1 MRAQARASVRA
12 LTLVLLMLTSTQLML
27 LSSMDHSVRELER
40 APQRFDIDNSEV
52 SIIDLGND
60 HACVIGT
67 SNQMK
72 CWGGGDAGKTG
83 HENTADYGDD
93 EKEMGQYLM
102 FTDLGIGI
110 VVTEV
115 SAGSDHTCALIS
127 DGSVKCW
134 GSNHLLGSASG
145 AEDTGARGDGF
156 MEMGDNV
163 PTVYGFGPGSSSSEW
178 NAVSISVGHT
188 HACSIVNDTTQDQL
202 RCWGLNDYG
211 QLGLESTDTIG
222 DDASEGMAVDL
233 PDRGGIGISQVSAGY
248 SHTCV
253 LWVDGE
259 MACWGSNGYGELGIG
274 NTSTIGDESGE
285 MGESLGLVSLPSGR
299 TATQIAAGEHMT
311 CAVLDEQVDGNLVC
325 WGWGDS
331 GRLGS
336 ESVGTTGDSSGE
348 MGDNLEVVELGT
360 GLTVDSI
367 GVGYGSSCAI
377 MNNSMVKCWGLGDSG
392 ALGYEDAVSRGFGQN
407 QMGIYLPAVD
417 LGSNVH
423 ATSVDVGESFAC
435 AIMNNSMVKCWG
447 TGLDGRTGLGISG
460 ATGDTE
466 GDMGDNLPY
475 VELYL
480 PEETLDQPCDLPAEG
495 SPLSQDTL
503 DSSSQYVGNKISTTM
518 TPEGCG
524 AVAYIDETNLLARFG
539 IFNKGKWATENVY
552 VLTGYTDARFLD
564 VSLTIDSSGTPHIA
578 ISLTNNGAS
587 GYGLFYVTKVDG
599 EWLSNEVS
607 GQRTTANSIELDEDG
622 NLYVIFQDY
631 SESGGDWLG
640 KVYAMTCSSA
650 QYESTQCVGSGDWET
665 PPSDSWVGPSSFSN
679 SLDTDV
685 AFDGMIQIAYISN
698 ETCSTTSCL
707 GEPGY
712 VMVVELD
719 SSGFGTPVNTSGL
732 ANVPG
737 QWDNWAVAGN
747 SSLAMDLGL
756 DGSINIAYLG
766 STEGVHYTSC
776 TSDCGNPGSWTSED
790 VTDSVDVSDTGIIDI
805 AVGADL
811 STLILAGTSDG
822 TFALHKSDGSWEKT
836 ELEDSGGAGWVG
848 VELSGQGKM
857 WGYSY
862 YPGTPASM
870 SLFTQEGLATAGLLT
885 DIDGDGWTRLD
896 EARCGTDYSNS
907 SSTPVDADGDGVCDL
922 FDDWEDSSVS
932 AESDAL
938 SIGEEFGC
946 AVLSNSSV
954 ACWGDNSEGQLGSAS
969 AGPSSAY
976 AVLVDL
982 PAGFEAGAV
991 DVGSAHACS
1000 TGLDGSLVCWGRN
1013 ANGQLGRG
1021 TATAN
1026 ELPGYVSLPSGVT
1039 VSQFAAGADHNC
1051 MTGTD
1056 SNMYCWGNGGD
1067 DRTGK
1072 IVNSENTVI
1081 QYENFT
1087 DNSRSWTSTHTSL
1100 LLGPAEGLD
1109 YIEKL
1114 YYYTWLYPE
1123 IYSDDSFDVSPG
1135 DVVSFKMRGKGHG
1148 DNGYTSEYI
1157 RFYADSQQVV
1167 QIDSNST
1174 TQSSSWSDWQDVSF
1188 TVPDSY
1194 TGTGQVSIKIYIRG
1208 YRNYLQIDDLR
1219 IATPSFGSMSSVPSP
1234 SRVLWD
1240 ESGGV
1245 SQIALGA
1252 RHSCALLTTGSV
1264 KCWGHNGGSY
1274 SNVLGSPT
1282 YTGMSTYDPKEV
1294 DLSGS
1299 SSLVSSN
1306 WTSSTVDGINAGDG
1320 VTCAIMRSGEALCW
1334 GTSSQ
1339 TSYADPSV
1347 STVASTGDVGR
1358 SPALTTDA
1366 NGNWL
1371 LAYNDGD
1378 GISYARYDGS
1388 SWSMASVCSDSDECD
1403 SDRGIGVGEESG
1415 GGLHFLSYDEAAEK
1429 LVHTRHLSNITTM
1442 VSVTGQD
1449 PRYFGIARDPS
1460 TEELH
1465 LAYYRASGK
1474 KLMHKTFNGT
1484 GWSDSVVIDDDKSYT
1499 GYSWN
1504 GMKIDAGG
1512 NLHLS
1517 YWSWS
1522 TSGTDDTWLKY
1533 AHYNGTSWTVETL
1546 QSIMDQNSPTLHT
1559 SLDLDSSGNPHI
1571 SYYDHKNDTLRY
1583 TYYDGADWVDQN
1595 LTVDDSN
1602 DNGRYNSIALD
1613 SSDYPRIAYRNETSD
1628 DLELA
1633 TWSGTEW
1640 TREVVDSTNSVG
1652 SWASIAIDSSDL
1664 SRIAYFYDSGSD
1676 LRYASHDGASWSFQD
1691 IDTSVQSHSIVLELD
1706 DSDRPRIAYQ
1716 DYYSEPWLAYNNSG
1730 TGGQWETVQVRDGYD
1745 LGDHMAMTLDYSTG
1759 TAYMAYRQLD
1769 WPADGGLLTTVYTGT
1784 ALASD
1789 AVANSGET
1797 ANSIGMDPEI
1807 HISGSTVMAPFLN
1820 GTDGASPAFV
1830 EMATIRAPGSGIT
1843 TVDGESYNVGSYGIS
1858 MALDGAGNQHIS
1870 YYNQS
1875 GTSLMYATFDG
1886 ASWQVEEVD
1895 NGVSYVTSS
1904 IAIDDAGNPHISYVN
1919 STPSPD
1925 AVMYAH
1931 HNGSAWSIE
1940 VVATPYYAYDT
1951 SIDLDSSGNAH
1962 ISYAAYNNSIGSYN
1976 LRYSYHNGT
1985 EWVYEDVK
1993 DYSSNWGYGNTGRN
2007 GQIKLN
2013 STDVPHVV
2021 FFDDYW
2027 DDVYL
2032 SIRVNGS
2039 WSSSSVDDY
2048 GGLYT
2053 ANGERG
2059 ISLAIDSA
2067 DGLHVAYYEMN
2078 GRYLEYAYRDLGGSS
2093 WTKTNVNDQGGHY
2106 IGTSV
2111 SIAVDSADR
2120 PHIAYHDRSQWDL
2133 EYAWF
2138 DGADWLVETLDGYYS
2153 SGRYPSIALD
2163 DGDQVH
2169 IAYENNSGSRLM
2181 SLVISNGIAA
2191 TDKISQVGTHSYGM
2205 GFAVGTS
2212 GGMHL
2217 SFYNGSDSS
2226 GSLQYASKSGSSWTS
2241 ETVDDSSTMIG
2252 THSDLALDDSGNPH
2266 ISYVD
2271 STNGLLR
2278 YAYHDGNSWALST
2291 VDPSGSVLGY
2301 TSITIDDD
2309 GHPRIAYHDGSL
2321 RLAES
2326 DGSSW
2331 TLTIQD
2337 AGSAGQGAQVTVDDD
2352 GKARIAYFDED
2363 NDDLAFS
2370 LAGHQSPVVMGSSQF
2385 HPTGTSMGSGAS
2397 GLSSLDVGETHGCAV
2412 SSSSV
2417 ICWGVAT
2424 GGQLGNGAV
2433 AVISEDPVSVTTVAG
2448 WTPLEVSV
2456 STSSGSGGGTTCA
2469 LYSSDSTED
2478 RRVMCW
2484 GDGSSGQVGDGGTS
2498 SLTSPASTDLV
2509 MLDSITPLGASDG
2522 SVALSSS
2529 PYGVAEISLSDGGKF
2544 GCARSSQG
2552 HVKCWGYNGYGQLGH
2567 GNTSTASD
2575 GAEEMGS
2582 NLAFV
2587 PLGANRTASSVSAGG
2602 RHACALLDDG
2612 SVKCW
2617 GYNGHG
2623 QVGIGNATQIGD
2635 GANEMGAYL
2644 SAVDLGTGRTATDI
2658 ATGLFHSCA
2667 VLDDGSVKCWGY
2679 NGYGQLGIG
2688 NTTSIGDGANEMGDD
2703 LAVVDLGTGRSAI
2716 AIEAGEHY
2724 TCAILDSGVLK
2735 CWGYNYYGQ
2744 LGQGHNE
2751 NIGTGPDFDSNG
2763 VSCHPTQNSDLNT
2776 RECNARMGDGLPAID
2791 LGDGRTATAV
2801 SAGLS
2806 STCAILDNGSIR
2818 CWGSNADGRTG
2829 IGTYSGYTG
2838 DAAGEMGDD
2847 LPNVDLGSE
2856 RTAASISV
2864 GYSHSCAL
2872 LDNLSI
2878 ACWGDNYY
2886 GELGIGS
2893 NDDVDTPE
2901 EMGSGLENALLPTAK
2916 STAVASGSY
2925 YTCAIIKDGTV
2936 RCWGEDSE
2944 GRLGVYDGEDDNIG
2958 DESGE
2963 MGGNLVLT
2971 NLYMVPPDFDG
2982 DGWIDI
2988 WDSDDDNDGYIDTND
3003 DLPFDQRDW
3012 FDHDGDGIGVNTDT
3026 DDDDPDI
3033 TTADQDTVTKWSDAE
3048 EIACGTLWWSS
3059 MSEPTDYDGDGICD
3073 AIDDDVDGNSWND
3086 TYQIECYG
3094 GEPSAWSQ
3102 RGVWDNA
3109 GDLPTS
3115 SGDSPTYG
3123 YDFFIS
3129 DYGIRLFSTY
3139 GNDWSYNSL
3148 LKFDGTVSA
3157 TQSIYDNNDFDYWG
3171 VEERNGIIYVI
3182 DQYGITRGIDA
3193 NGSISSLGYRSDHS
3207 IASTQ
3212 DVAISVEGDMVVRW
3226 DDSDGGSDI
3235 KGWYLNGTEFSI
3247 NVPGGL
3253 SDNYNHHPQ
3262 IDFGPNGKLHLLTV
3276 NISARDAGL
3285 PVGFYHYTADL
3296 NGSLSGSA
3304 TVSWSSPKLVLE
3316 RNQST
3321 SWASDT
3327 DYSSTDHGRAEL
3339 HVSSDGTAYAAMYNG
3354 TNLWFSALGG
3364 SSWSTEEIASSTGR
3378 NEGVEIATNSTGVAH
3393 VAWINHTSDKLMLS
3407 HKSGVSWIHEE
3418 VWQSNGWNEG
3428 STLQELNYAGLRL
3441 EFDRQDDPY
3450 LLSIDA
3456 NDSSSAI
3463 LHHKGALLDPSY
3475 TFQPTDAGGDGVCDT
3490 LQYAVMDYGTASL
3503 VATKGELVSLSPTFE
3518 GQALVEVWAPSLP
3531 AGLSVNNTTGEIT
3544 GVPTVVDTTG
3554 TAHTIYSNSSDASY
3568 PVTITF
3574 TVRSPTPVHAGYGQW
3589 DDHQYT
3595 SVNNGRGYA
3604 LHEYDSD
3611 SNLYYYGRYQS
3622 TSAWSA
3628 DGLSVSISSGDLYVA
3643 KRWAN
3648 GTWAWVV
3655 PITPTSG
3662 IPGAMA
3668 VDGSGNTYVTGYRA
3682 SGALDLPGTE
3692 HDLPNREAA
3701 FFISLD
3707 TNGSTRWS
3715 QDAYIPGSTDANWK
3729 VSTQA
3734 SVNNYGFTRMSVN
3747 ETTGNLTVAGQI
3759 STNSASY
3766 RMVTFGNVTMEIP
3779 STNYNYYRP
3788 FVVRI
3793 NATGNFSWATT
3804 LTPASSS
3811 HRTLQGMG
3819 VHDDGSVEVLM
3830 RANGDTQLGDHTVG
3844 NDTYHYVIGRM
3855 NGTGAWT
3862 GASKITSE
3870 SPAGFD
3876 GNYDSAMME
3885 VTPSGDMVMAIWSV
3899 NDLSSLN
3906 VTSSVSWFNETCSDS
3921 LVVIR
3926 LSGAEW
3932 STEASREFC
3941 LSSNAGYYAEYY
3953 SLLEIDPQGK
3963 PVLLLGQRAYS
3974 VASHHRILRLDSN
3987 LNPDFEEYLVSANN
4001 PANSHTLDWEDVAF
4015 DPIGNMLVNYYD
4027 NTCNLY
4033 WNGSYM
4039 GRPSSNC
4046 YYNSQFFM
4054 ETVGHTIDG
4063 ANLVEGEPATL
4074 WGVTGLSAMGATCS
4088 QGTSYCDEYLD
4099 SWGSTALPEGLS
4111 MSSDTGL
4118 VSGTATSN
4126 MSLSEFTLWMNDT
4139 ALGNN
4144 QFNVSFLIL
4153 NGRPTISYN
4162 QTAFVME
4169 RGLEIEPIAPYEV
4182 NGTILNWTF
4191 VPTLPSGLIL
4201 GDSNGTVYGTPTVNL
4216 TEQTFQ
4222 LRVTSE
4228 GGTTAVNFQFTI
4240 NEPIANISYGNG
4252 TYNIPRDALVSIQ
4265 PTLEG
4270 GAVESFAIN
4279 STDYPLGLTFNT
4291 TNGFFEGIPLLVT
4304 NLTTYTVW
4312 ANNSG
4317 GSASTEVSIWVIGN
4331 GIFLSFPTDDLLLTE
4346 GLPMQPIAGQT
4357 SGSTPE
4363 SWEVYPDLPLG
4374 LTFGASNGSI
4384 WGTPT
4389 QVQNQ
4394 TNYTIWANAT
4404 GDQTSSVTISIT
4416 VLVDTDGDGVA
4427 DLYDPDDDNDGWN
4440 DTAELDC
4447 GTDPLD
4453 SADTPSDIDNDGVCD
4468 ALDETDDRAIAMAYG
4483 VTNLELIVNVS
4494 NVSLVPITSGGGIT
4508 SWEVSPSLPGGL
4520 FLNNTTG
4527 EISGT
4532 PTTTYNTTVHV
4543 FWANNSAYSA
4553 SFNLSISAS
4562 LLDTDGDG
4570 EPDITDEDDD
4580 GDGWS
4585 DVNET
4590 ACSTG
4595 PLDEDDF
4602 PPDSDGDGVCDS
4614 LDLVDDSPVFLAYA
4628 VSAVNLT
4635 TNITS
4640 LEMAPIVLG
4649 GDVRAWETSPSM
4661 PSGLFFN
4668 NSTGEISGVANVTF
4682 TPTNFTIWAN
4692 NSQYSSSF
4700 VINISSWRLDT
4711 DGDGVPDEDDSDD
4724 DDDGWTDEEEQTCNT
4739 EQLDN
4744 TSIPSDSDG
4753 DGMCDLVDQI
4763 NDSPISLAYPQSTVV
4778 LVVNITPVQIHPI
4791 VFGGDVR
4798 EWSIHPELGTGL
4810 VFNNSTGQIS
4820 GHSTEPFNAT
4830 NYDVWAN
4837 NSQYGSNFSI
4847 TISSALL
4854 DTDGDGIPDESDTDD
4869 DNDGWGDSEETSC
4882 LTDILD
4888 PLSFPEDHDGDG
4900 LCDGLDD
4907 IDDSDLFLVYSMTS
4921 QLLFVNE
4928 PMDSIVATTYGG
4940 DVRTWEIWPPLPDGL
4955 SLNGALARSGQV
4967 NGTISGAPM
4976 FEFELQVFT
4985 VWANNSQYH
4994 SSVEITLQSVTPD
5007 PDDDAFDLIYLD
5019 NELNLT
5025 TNVDEVY
5032 MEPQIF
5038 GGNVSSWSISPD
5050 LPEGLE
5056 FNTTNGLITGFAT
5069 EEVNGS
5075 TYTVTGSNSLFMD
5088 TFPITIF
5095 ATHLDTDE
5103 DGVPDIFDPDDDG
5116 DGWNDT
5122 DEIECG
5128 TDPLYI
5134 VSSPEDHDGDWICD
5148 PNDEFDDSPIVF
5160 FYPNDKLVLTVG
5172 EEMEPLEP
5180 LIAPNSGGIMLFS
5193 VLPDLPAGLVLDN
5206 ATGVIS
5212 GTPEEAWRHVILE
5225 YSHTFKAEN
5234 SQWDFSYRV
5243 DFDIF
5248 WPEDNTTDEDG
5259 DGWADLIELE
5269 CNTDPTNASSF
5280 PEDIDLDGICSHID
5294 EDDDGDNI
5302 GDPIDKFPKDP
5313 TAWDDTDND
5322 TMPDEL
5328 TCRYLTDSA
5337 NCTFDLV
5344 EDLDDDN
5351 DGWLDLNET
5360 SCGTDS
5366 KDNLSVPEDDD
5377 GDGVCNLL
5385 EVYVPDAVKI
5395 LWICCFPLLLLLLL
5409 LLWVINP
5416 FTVRE
5421 EEILGPEPEY
5431 TSTEDGWQGGSGEY
5445 DDPYVLKPM
5454 KGIRKGSFARSHEV
5468 ISVSNITPRLK
5479 CDFTDMSSED
5489 NGSRFRMQSI
5499 KSNSRGDIEF
5509 RLEFNDDGDTVNTTD
5524 YTGLI
5529 RLGKATVYFQWE
5541 VEVEVQHD
5549 TPEEERAKKRAK
5561 RIERDAK
5568 KKAAQL
5574 EREAVEKAADA
5585 EIDAKKKAAQLERDL
5600 KTKIERV
5607 EREAEKRTAEADMKA
5622 AKAEM
5627 KAAEAEREAA
5637 MKLAEARRESKR
5649 EEEERLQREKEEE
5662 RRAAKEDAKKAAE
5675 EDERLAEEERK
5686 AEEEAAELR
5695 AILRKKAE
5703 ARKVEEEENRAA
5715 EEAAKKEAE
5724 EEAKRIERAA
5734 EERAA
5739 LLKREAEDRAERI
5752 ERDAAKKAA
5761 EVEREAQ
5768 IKAVEAKEKLRK
5780 RAIERKRQMELE
5792 ERDNQLARE
5801 KAAER
5806 FAAMEEE
5813 LEERKS
5819 KLEELDA
5826 EAKKKESALLRV
5838 AEKSKDIDFGILGFA
5853 TADNKDQ
5860 LQEIK
5865 GIGPFIEEKL
5875 NALGIFTFA
5884 QISRMTSELEDKV
5897 NDAIEFFP
5905 GRVKRDEWANQARS
5919 FVDLGEESAS
5929 KPPPPEGDIASST
5942 DKELLD
5948 RAKEDIREKEIADEK
5963 ERELQIRRERAAEL
5977 LSRSKSEEKT
5987 DRGEG
5992 DESGVDFAT
6001 IGFGSEEDRDDLQQI
6016 DGIGRFVEKKLN
6028 AIGIY
6033 KISQIAN
6040 MDQSISDEVNATIGL
6055 GPGRI
6060 DRDEWVLQAKRLIR

>member
-1 MRAQARASVRA
+1 M
-12 LTLVLLMLTSTQLML
+12 
-27 LSSMDHSVRELER
+27 
-40 APQRFDIDNSEV
+40 
-52 SIIDLGND
+52 
-60 HACVIGT
+60 
-67 SNQMK
+67 
-72 CWGGGDAGKTG
+72 
-83 HENTADYGDD
+83 
-93 EKEMGQYLM
+93 
-102 FTDLGIGI
+102 
-110 VVTEV
+110 
-115 SAGSDHTCALIS
+115 
-127 DGSVKCW
+127 
-134 GSNHLLGSASG
+134 
-145 AEDTGARGDGF
+145 
-156 MEMGDNV
+156 
-163 PTVYGFGPGSSSSEW
+163 
-178 NAVSISVGHT
+178 
-188 HACSIVNDTTQDQL
+188 
-202 RCWGLNDYG
+202 
-211 QLGLESTDTIG
+211 
-222 DDASEGMAVDL
+222 
-233 PDRGGIGISQVSAGY
+233 
-248 SHTCV
+248 
-253 LWVDGE
+253 
-259 MACWGSNGYGELGIG
+259 
-274 NTSTIGDESGE
+274 
-285 MGESLGLVSLPSGR
+285 
-299 TATQIAAGEHMT
+299 
-311 CAVLDEQVDGNLVC
+311 
-325 WGWGDS
+325 
-331 GRLGS
+331 
-336 ESVGTTGDSSGE
+336 
-348 MGDNLEVVELGT
+348 
-360 GLTVDSI
+360 
-367 GVGYGSSCAI
+367 
-377 MNNSMVKCWGLGDSG
+377 
-392 ALGYEDAVSRGFGQN
+392 
-407 QMGIYLPAVD
+407 
-417 LGSNVH
+417 
-423 ATSVDVGESFAC
+423 
-435 AIMNNSMVKCWG
+435 
-447 TGLDGRTGLGISG
+447 
-460 ATGDTE
+460 
-466 GDMGDNLPY
+466 
-475 VELYL
+475 
-480 PEETLDQPCDLPAEG
+480 
-495 SPLSQDTL
+495 
-503 DSSSQYVGNKISTTM
+503 
-518 TPEGCG
+518 
-524 AVAYIDETNLLARFG
+524 
-539 IFNKGKWATENVY
+539 
-552 VLTGYTDARFLD
+552 
-564 VSLTIDSSGTPHIA
+564 
-578 ISLTNNGAS
+578 
-587 GYGLFYVTKVDG
+587 
-599 EWLSNEVS
+599 
-607 GQRTTANSIELDEDG
+607 
-622 NLYVIFQDY
+622 
-631 SESGGDWLG
+631 
-640 KVYAMTCSSA
+640 
-650 QYESTQCVGSGDWET
+650 
-665 PPSDSWVGPSSFSN
+665 
-679 SLDTDV
+679 
-685 AFDGMIQIAYISN
+685 
-698 ETCSTTSCL
+698 
-707 GEPGY
+707 
-712 VMVVELD
+712 
-719 SSGFGTPVNTSGL
+719 
-732 ANVPG
+732 
-737 QWDNWAVAGN
+737 
-747 SSLAMDLGL
+747 
-756 DGSINIAYLG
+756 
-766 STEGVHYTSC
+766 
-776 TSDCGNPGSWTSED
+776 
-790 VTDSVDVSDTGIIDI
+790 
-805 AVGADL
+805 
-811 STLILAGTSDG
+811 
-822 TFALHKSDGSWEKT
+822 
-836 ELEDSGGAGWVG
+836 
-848 VELSGQGKM
+848 
-857 WGYSY
+857 
-862 YPGTPASM
+862 
-870 SLFTQEGLATAGLLT
+870 
-885 DIDGDGWTRLD
+885 
-896 EARCGTDYSNS
+896 
-907 SSTPVDADGDGVCDL
+907 
-922 FDDWEDSSVS
+922 
-932 AESDAL
+932 
-938 SIGEEFGC
+938 
-946 AVLSNSSV
+946 
-954 ACWGDNSEGQLGSAS
+954 
-969 AGPSSAY
+969 
-976 AVLVDL
+976 
-982 PAGFEAGAV
+982 
-991 DVGSAHACS
+991 
-1000 TGLDGSLVCWGRN
+1000 
-1013 ANGQLGRG
+1013 
-1021 TATAN
+1021 
-1026 ELPGYVSLPSGVT
+1026 
-1039 VSQFAAGADHNC
+1039 
-1051 MTGTD
+1051 
-1056 SNMYCWGNGGD
+1056 
-1067 DRTGK
+1067 
-1072 IVNSENTVI
+1072 
-1081 QYENFT
+1081 
-1087 DNSRSWTSTHTSL
+1087 
-1100 LLGPAEGLD
+1100 
-1109 YIEKL
+1109 
-1114 YYYTWLYPE
+1114 
-1123 IYSDDSFDVSPG
+1123 
-1135 DVVSFKMRGKGHG
+1135 
-1148 DNGYTSEYI
+1148 
-1157 RFYADSQQVV
+1157 
-1167 QIDSNST
+1167 
-1174 TQSSSWSDWQDVSF
+1174 
-1188 TVPDSY
+1188 
-1194 TGTGQVSIKIYIRG
+1194 
-1208 YRNYLQIDDLR
+1208 
-1219 IATPSFGSMSSVPSP
+1219 
-1234 SRVLWD
+1234 
-1240 ESGGV
+1240 
-1245 SQIALGA
+1245 
-1252 RHSCALLTTGSV
+1252 
-1264 KCWGHNGGSY
+1264 
-1274 SNVLGSPT
+1274 
-1282 YTGMSTYDPKEV
+1282 
-1294 DLSGS
+1294 
-1299 SSLVSSN
+1299 
-1306 WTSSTVDGINAGDG
+1306 
-1320 VTCAIMRSGEALCW
+1320 
-1334 GTSSQ
+1334 
-1339 TSYADPSV
+1339 
-1347 STVASTGDVGR
+1347 
-1358 SPALTTDA
+1358 
-1366 NGNWL
+1366 
-1371 LAYNDGD
+1371 
-1378 GISYARYDGS
+1378 
-1388 SWSMASVCSDSDECD
+1388 
-1403 SDRGIGVGEESG
+1403 
-1415 GGLHFLSYDEAAEK
+1415 
-1429 LVHTRHLSNITTM
+1429 
-1442 VSVTGQD
+1442 
-1449 PRYFGIARDPS
+1449 
-1460 TEELH
+1460 
-1465 LAYYRASGK
+1465 
-1474 KLMHKTFNGT
+1474 
-1484 GWSDSVVIDDDKSYT
+1484 
-1499 GYSWN
+1499 
-1504 GMKIDAGG
+1504 
-1512 NLHLS
+1512 
-1517 YWSWS
+1517 
-1522 TSGTDDTWLKY
+1522 
-1533 AHYNGTSWTVETL
+1533 
-1546 QSIMDQNSPTLHT
+1546 
-1559 SLDLDSSGNPHI
+1559 
-1571 SYYDHKNDTLRY
+1571 
-1583 TYYDGADWVDQN
+1583 
-1595 LTVDDSN
+1595 
-1602 DNGRYNSIALD
+1602 
-1613 SSDYPRIAYRNETSD
+1613 
-1628 DLELA
+1628 
-1633 TWSGTEW
+1633 
-1640 TREVVDSTNSVG
+1640 
-1652 SWASIAIDSSDL
+1652 
-1664 SRIAYFYDSGSD
+1664 
-1676 LRYASHDGASWSFQD
+1676 
-1691 IDTSVQSHSIVLELD
+1691 
-1706 DSDRPRIAYQ
+1706 
-1716 DYYSEPWLAYNNSG
+1716 
-1730 TGGQWETVQVRDGYD
+1730 
-1745 LGDHMAMTLDYSTG
+1745 
-1759 TAYMAYRQLD
+1759 
-1769 WPADGGLLTTVYTGT
+1769 
-1784 ALASD
+1784 
-1789 AVANSGET
+1789 
-1797 ANSIGMDPEI
+1797 
-1807 HISGSTVMAPFLN
+1807 
-1820 GTDGASPAFV
+1820 
-1830 EMATIRAPGSGIT
+1830 
-1843 TVDGESYNVGSYGIS
+1843 
-1858 MALDGAGNQHIS
+1858 
-1870 YYNQS
+1870 
-1875 GTSLMYATFDG
+1875 
-1886 ASWQVEEVD
+1886 
-1895 NGVSYVTSS
+1895 
-1904 IAIDDAGNPHISYVN
+1904 
-1919 STPSPD
+1919 
-1925 AVMYAH
+1925 
-1931 HNGSAWSIE
+1931 
-1940 VVATPYYAYDT
+1940 
-1951 SIDLDSSGNAH
+1951 
-1962 ISYAAYNNSIGSYN
+1962 
-1976 LRYSYHNGT
+1976 
-1985 EWVYEDVK
+1985 
-1993 DYSSNWGYGNTGRN
+1993 
-2007 GQIKLN
+2007 
-2013 STDVPHVV
+2013 
-2021 FFDDYW
+2021 
-2027 DDVYL
+2027 
-2032 SIRVNGS
+2032 
-2039 WSSSSVDDY
+2039 
-2048 GGLYT
+2048 
-2053 ANGERG
+2053 
-2059 ISLAIDSA
+2059 
-2067 DGLHVAYYEMN
+2067 
-2078 GRYLEYAYRDLGGSS
+2078 
-2093 WTKTNVNDQGGHY
+2093 
-2106 IGTSV
+2106 
-2111 SIAVDSADR
+2111 
-2120 PHIAYHDRSQWDL
+2120 
-2133 EYAWF
+2133 
-2138 DGADWLVETLDGYYS
+2138 
-2153 SGRYPSIALD
+2153 
-2163 DGDQVH
+2163 
-2169 IAYENNSGSRLM
+2169 
-2181 SLVISNGIAA
+2181 
-2191 TDKISQVGTHSYGM
+2191 
-2205 GFAVGTS
+2205 
-2212 GGMHL
+2212 
-2217 SFYNGSDSS
+2217 
-2226 GSLQYASKSGSSWTS
+2226 
-2241 ETVDDSSTMIG
+2241 
-2252 THSDLALDDSGNPH
+2252 
-2266 ISYVD
+2266 
-2271 STNGLLR
+2271 
-2278 YAYHDGNSWALST
+2278 
-2291 VDPSGSVLGY
+2291 
-2301 TSITIDDD
+2301 
-2309 GHPRIAYHDGSL
+2309 
-2321 RLAES
+2321 
-2326 DGSSW
+2326 
-2331 TLTIQD
+2331 
-2337 AGSAGQGAQVTVDDD
+2337 
-2352 GKARIAYFDED
+2352 
-2363 NDDLAFS
+2363 
-2370 LAGHQSPVVMGSSQF
+2370 
-2385 HPTGTSMGSGAS
+2385 
-2397 GLSSLDVGETHGCAV
+2397 
-2412 SSSSV
+2412 
-2417 ICWGVAT
+2417 
-2424 GGQLGNGAV
+2424 
-2433 AVISEDPVSVTTVAG
+2433 
-2448 WTPLEVSV
+2448 
-2456 STSSGSGGGTTCA
+2456 
-2469 LYSSDSTED
+2469 
-2478 RRVMCW
+2478 
-2484 GDGSSGQVGDGGTS
+2484 
-2498 SLTSPASTDLV
+2498 
-2509 MLDSITPLGASDG
+2509 
-2522 SVALSSS
+2522 
-2529 PYGVAEISLSDGGKF
+2529 
-2544 GCARSSQG
+2544 
-2552 HVKCWGYNGYGQLGH
+2552 
-2567 GNTSTASD
+2567 
-2575 GAEEMGS
+2575 
-2582 NLAFV
+2582 
-2587 PLGANRTASSVSAGG
+2587 
-2602 RHACALLDDG
+2602 
-2612 SVKCW
+2612 
-2617 GYNGHG
+2617 
-2623 QVGIGNATQIGD
+2623 
-2635 GANEMGAYL
+2635 
-2644 SAVDLGTGRTATDI
+2644 
-2658 ATGLFHSCA
+2658 
-2667 VLDDGSVKCWGY
+2667 
-2679 NGYGQLGIG
+2679 
-2688 NTTSIGDGANEMGDD
+2688 
-2703 LAVVDLGTGRSAI
+2703 
-2716 AIEAGEHY
+2716 
-2724 TCAILDSGVLK
+2724 
-2735 CWGYNYYGQ
+2735 
-2744 LGQGHNE
+2744 GQGHNE
-2751 NIGTGPDFDSNG
+2751 NIGHGPDLDSNG
-2763 VSCHPTQNSDLNT
+2763 ISCHPTLNTDLNT
-2776 RECNARMGDGLPAID
+2776 RECNARMGDGLPAVD
-2791 LGDGRTATAV
+2791 LGSGRTAVSV
-2801 SAGLS
+2801 SAGYS
-2806 STCAILDNGSIR
+2806 STCAVLDNGSVR

-2829 IGTYSGYTG
+2829 LGTTSGSTG
-2838 DAAGEMGDD
+2838 DADGEMGDG
-2847 LPNVDLGSE
+2847 LPTVELGTG
-2856 RTAASISV
+2856 RTATSISV
-2864 GYSHSCAL
+2864 GYSHVCAL

-2878 ACWGDNYY
+2878 ACWGDN
-2886 GELGIGS
+2886 GQGQVGIGT
-2893 NDDVDTPE
+2893 NNDVDTAA
-2901 EMGSGLENALLPTAK
+2901 EMGAGLETADLPTTR
-2916 STAVASGSY
+2916 SSSVSSGWYYSCAV
-2925 YTCAIIKDGTV
+2925 IDDGAV
-2936 RCWGEDSE
+2936 RCWGMDND
-2944 GRLGVYDGEDDNIG
+2944 GRLGVYDGVDDDIG

-2963 MGGNLVLT
+2963 LGGELQIT

-2982 DGWIDI
+2982 DGWIDL
-2988 WDSDDDNDGYIDTND
+2988 WDSDDDNDGYLDTND

-3012 FDHDGDGIGVNTDT
+3012 FDHDGDGLGVNVDT

-3094 GEPSAWSQ
+3094 GEPSTWSQ
-3102 RGVWDNA
+3102 RGVWDNT

-3115 SGDSPTYG
+3115 SGDSPTLG

-3129 DYGIRLFSTY
+3129 DYGIRVFSTY
-3139 GNDWSYNSL
+3139 SNDYSYNSL
-3148 LKFDGTVSA
+3148 LKFDGTVVT
-3157 TQSIYDNNDFDYWG
+3157 TQSIYDGDDFDYWG
-3171 VEERNGIIYVI
+3171 VEERNGIIYLI

-3193 NGSISSLGYRSDHS
+3193 NGSISSLSYRSDHS

-3339 HVSSDGTAYAAMYNG
+3339 HVSSDGTAYAAMYNE
-3354 TNLWFSALGG
+3354 TNLWFSVFGG
-3364 SSWSTEEIASSTGR
+3364 SSWSTEEIAASTGR

-3418 VWQSNGWNEG
+3418 VWQSDGWEE
-3428 STLQELNYAGLRL
+3428 SSSLQTLNYAGLRL

-3463 LHHKGALLDPSY
+3463 LHHKGVLLDPSY

-3503 VATKGELVSLSPTFE
+3503 VVTKGELVSLTPTFE

-3531 AGLSVNNTTGEIT
+3531 AGLSLNNTTGQIT
-3544 GVPTVVDTTG
+3544 GAPTTVDTTG
-3554 TAHTIYSNSSDASY
+3554 TAYVIYANSSSASY

-3574 TVRSPTPVHAGYGQW
+3574 TVRSPAPVHAGFGQW

-3595 SVNNGRGYA
+3595 SVNNGRGYT

-3655 PITPTSG
+3655 PIALASG

-3668 VDGSGNTYVTGYRA
+3668 VDGSGNTYVTGHRA

-3692 HDLPNREAA
+3692 HDLPDREAA

-3715 QDAYIPGSTDANWK
+3715 QDAYISGSTDANWK

-3734 SVNNYGFTRMSVN
+3734 SVNNYGFTRMSLN
-3747 ETTGNLTVAGQI
+3747 ETTGNLTVAGQVA
-3759 STNSASY
+3759 TNSASY

-3793 NATGNFSWATT
+3793 NATGDFSWATT

-3830 RANGDTQLGDHTVG
+3830 RANGDTQMGGHTVG
-3844 NDTYHYVIGRM
+3844 DDTYHYVIGRM
-3855 NGTGAWT
+3855 NGAGAWT

-3906 VTSSVSWFNETCSDS
+3906 VTGSVSWFNETCSDS

-3941 LSSNAGYYAEYY
+3941 LTANSGYYAEYY

-3987 LNPDFEEYLVSANN
+3987 LNPDFEEYLVSNN

-4063 ANLVEGEPATL
+4063 ANLVEGEPSTL

-4088 QGTSYCDEYLD
+4088 QGTIYCDEYLD

-4144 QFNVSFLIL
+4144 QFNVSFLVL

-4162 QTAFVME
+4162 QTSFVME
-4169 RGLEIEPIAPYEV
+4169 RGLEIEPIAPSEV

-4191 VPTLPSGLIL
+4191 VPALPSGLTL
-4201 GDSNGTVYGTPTVNL
+4201 GESNGTVYGTPTVNL

-4404 GDQTSSVTISIT
+4404 GDQTSSVNISIT
-4416 VLVDTDGDGVA
+4416 VLVDTDADGVA

-4440 DTAELDC
+4440 DTAETDC

-4453 SADTPSDIDNDGVCD
+4453 STDTPSDIDNDGVCD

-4494 NVSLVPITSGGGIT
+4494 NVSLVPITSGGEIT

-4520 FLNNTTG
+4520 ILNNTTG

-4532 PTTTYNTTVHV
+4532 PTATYNTTVHV

-4602 PPDSDGDGVCDS
+4602 PPDSDGDGVCDP
-4614 LDLVDDSPVFLAYA
+4614 LDLIDDSPIFLAYA
-4628 VSAVNLT
+4628 VSEVNLT

-4649 GDVRAWETSPSM
+4649 GEVRVWETSPPM

-4711 DGDGVPDEDDSDD
+4711 DGDGIPDEDDTDD
-4724 DDDGWTDEEEQTCNT
+4724 DDDGWTDEEEQACDT

-4753 DGMCDLVDQI
+4753 DGMCDLVDQF

-4798 EWSIHPELGTGL
+4798 DWEIHPELAAGL
-4810 VFNNSTGQIS
+4810 VFDNSTGQIT
-4820 GHSTEPFNAT
+4820 GLSTEPFNAT
-4830 NYDVWAN
+4830 DYVIWAN
-4837 NSQYGSNFSI
+4837 NTQYGSNFSI
-4847 TISSALL
+4847 NISSALL

-4882 LTDILD
+4882 LTDVLD

-4900 LCDGLDD
+4900 LCDGLDA

-4928 PMDSIVATTYGG
+4928 PIEPIVATIYGG
-4940 DVRTWEIWPPLPDGL
+4940 DVRTWEIWPPLPEGL
-4955 SLNGALARSGQV
+4955 NLDGALARSGQT

-4976 FEFELQVFT
+4976 FEFELQIFT

-5019 NELNLT
+5019 SELNLT

-5032 MEPQIF
+5032 MVPQIF
-5038 GGNVSSWSISPD
+5038 GGNVSSWSISPE
-5050 LPEGLE
+5050 LPVGLE

-5069 EEVNGS
+5069 QEVNGS
-5075 TYTVTGSNSLFMD
+5075 TYTVTGSNSLFLD
-5088 TFPITIF
+5088 TFTITIF
-5095 ATHLDTDE
+5095 AAHLDTDE

-5122 DEIECG
+5122 IEIECG

-5134 VSSPEDHDGDWICD
+5134 VSSPDDHDGDWICD

-5206 ATGVIS
+5206 KTGVIS

-5225 YSHTFKAEN
+5225 YSHTFRAEN
-5234 SQWDFSYRV
+5234 AQWDFSYRV

-5259 DGWADLIELE
+5259 DGWPDLVELE

-5302 GDPIDKFPKDP
+5302 GDPIDKFPKNP

-5351 DGWLDLNET
+5351 DGWPDLNET

-5445 DDPYVLKPM
+5445 DDPYVLKPV

-5468 ISVSNITPRLK
+5468 INVSNITPRLK

-5489 NGSRFRMQSI
+5489 NGSRFRKQSI

-5509 RLEFNDDGDTVNTTD
+5509 RLEFSDDGDTVNTTE

-5529 RLGKATVYFQWE
+5529 RLGKATVYFQWA
-5541 VEVEVQHD
+5541 VEVEVHHD
-5549 TPEEERAKKRAK
+5549 TSEEKRAKKRAN

-5574 EREAVEKAADA
+5574 EREAVEKASDA

-5600 KTKIERV
+5600 KTKIEKV
-5607 EREAEKRTAEADMKA
+5607 EREAEKRTAEAELKV
-5622 AKAEM
+5622 AKAEK

-5637 MKLAEARRESKR
+5637 MKLAEAQRESKR

-5662 RRAAKEDAKKAAE
+5662 RRAAKEGAKKAAE
-5675 EDERLAEEERK
+5675 EAERLAEEERK

-5695 AILRKKAE
+5695 ATLRKKAE
-5703 ARKVEEEENRAA
+5703 ARKAEEEENRAA
-5715 EEAAKKEAE
+5715 EEAAKKAAKEEAE
-5724 EEAKRIERAA
+5724 RIERAA

-5739 LLKREAEDRAERI
+5739 LLKREAEERAERI
-5752 ERDAAKKAA
+5752 ERDSAKKAA

-5768 IKAVEAKEKLRK
+5768 IKAMEAKEKLRK
-5780 RAIERKRQMELE
+5780 RAIERKRQMDLE

-5806 FAAMEEE
+5806 FAAMEKE

-5826 EAKKKESALLRV
+5826 ETKKKESALLRV

-5919 FVDLGEESAS
+5919 FVDLEDGSVS
-5929 KPPPPEGDIASST
+5929 KPPPPEEDIASPK
-5942 DKELLD
+5942 DRELLD
-5948 RAKEDIREKEIADEK
+5948 RAKEEIRKKEIADEK
-5963 ERELQIRRERAAEL
+5963 EREMQIRRERAAEL
-5977 LSRSKSEEKT
+5977 LRRSKSEEET
-5987 DRGEG
+5987 DRGEEA
-5992 DESGVDFAT
+5992 ESGIDLTA

-6033 KISQIAN
+6033 KVSQIAN
-6040 MDQSISDEVNATIGL
+6040 MNQSISDEVNAAIGL

-6060 DRDEWVLQAKRLIR
+6060 ERDEWVLQAKRLIR